1 MEQFEKM
8 MPLVVRPFGS
18 SPVYN
23 CMLAIKKESSGI
35 NFSGAIG
42 LTGET
47 GKLISAN
54 YRFRTGSIT
63 KLFTSAIILQLKE
76 EGLLR
81 LEDFYFDLIN
91 KDTIKILSRLHLFEE
106 TDYSEKISLL
116 HLLQHGSGLRDYFSD
131 DERFLNYVMQ
141 HPSQLWNWKLVM
153 EKYFEFELNLK
164 PLFVPGNGFHYSDTN
179 YLLLAILI
187 EQITNKPLQQV
198 YREKIITPLGLTDTY
213 LEFYELPEQIKPVVY
228 PYYGIHSL
236 ENINTSF
243 DWGGGGLISTMNDL
257 DIFIRSLIKGILFKK
272 TESLELIMRLQNT
285 NSITEN
291 TSRSLQYA
299 LGIQKKDFQ
308 GYSFVGHNS
317 AYGSMLFY
325 EPEKDISIV
334 LSLNQAAAVHK
345 AEWLMKKIILEFH

>member
-8 MPLVVRPFGS
+8 MSLVVKPLGS

-23 CMLAIKKESSGI
+23 CMLAINNESSGI
-35 NFSGAIG
+35 HFSGATG

-54 YRFRTGSIT
+54 YRFRTGSVT
-63 KLFTSAIILQLKE
+63 KLFTSTIILQLKE

-81 LEDFYFDLIN
+81 LEDLYFDLIN
-91 KDTIKILSRLHLFEE
+91 KDTIKILSGLHLFGE

-131 DERFLNYVMQ
+131 DERFLNYVML

-164 PLFVPGNGFHYSDTN
+164 PSFVPGNGFHYSDTN
-179 YLLLAILI
+179 YLLLAVLI
-187 EQITNKPLQQV
+187 EQITNKSLQQV

-243 DWGGGGLISTMNDL
+243 DWGGGGLISTMDDL
-257 DIFIRSLIKGILFKK
+257 DIFIRSLTKGILFKR
-272 TESLELIMRLQNT
+272 TESLQLIMRLQNT
-285 NSITEN
+285 NSVTEN
-291 TSRSLQYA
+291 TSRSLQYG
-299 LGIQKKDFQ
+299 LGIQKKDFP

-317 AYGSMLFY
+317 AYGSLLFY
-325 EPEKDISIV
+325 EPEKDISII
-334 LSLNQAAAVHK
+334 LSLNQATALHK

>member
-1 MEQFEKM
+1 M
-8 MPLVVRPFGS
+8 
-18 SPVYN
+18 
-23 CMLAIKKESSGI
+23 
-35 NFSGAIG
+35 
-42 LTGET
+42 
-47 GKLISAN
+47 
-54 YRFRTGSIT
+54 
-63 KLFTSAIILQLKE
+63 
-76 EGLLR
+76 
-81 LEDFYFDLIN
+81 
-91 KDTIKILSRLHLFEE
+91 
-106 TDYSEKISLL
+106 
-116 HLLQHGSGLRDYFSD
+116 
-131 DERFLNYVMQ
+131 
-141 HPSQLWNWKLVM
+141 
-153 EKYFEFELNLK
+153 
-164 PLFVPGNGFHYSDTN
+164 
-179 YLLLAILI
+179 
-187 EQITNKPLQQV
+187 
-198 YREKIITPLGLTDTY
+198 
-213 LEFYELPEQIKPVVY
+213 PEQIKPVIY